1 MTSLIIA
8 TLIALGFIGSPS
20 DFHDLS
26 TQEQADLTEIVIDD
40 LEGI

>member
-8 TLIALGFIGSPS
+8 TLIALGFIGSPN
-20 DFHDLS
+20 DFYNLS
-26 TQEQADLTEIVIDD
+26 VQQQADLTEIVADD